1 MRVDMSWP
9 YAWTWLFLC
18 LSMALF
24 PGLARAEPPC
34 RSSLDK
40 SSVDF
45 GDHAQGD
52 LSNASAQR
60 RVVLHV
66 QCDRAVPLAIAFV
79 APVGPEGY
87 RFGDGSMHLRV
98 VAARVDGESV
108 LLAREGGA
116 DMAESLPLRPGD
128 RLTPMRAGLPA
139 VGANFSLDIVVDV
152 QWRHRKAPDIAELR
166 SVGRFVVY

>member
-1 MRVDMSWP
+1 MSWP
-9 YAWTWLFLC
+9 HAWIWLLSC

-24 PGLARAEPPC
+24 PGLTRAEPPC
-34 RSSLDK
+34 RSTLDK

-45 GDHAQGD
+45 GAHIQGD

-79 APVGPEGY
+79 APAGPEGY
-87 RFGDGSMHLRV
+87 RFGDGSLHLRV

-108 LLAREGGA
+108 LLAREGGT
-116 DMAESLPLRPGD
+116 DMAESRPLRPGD
-128 RLTPMRAGLPA
+128 RLTPMRAGSAA
-139 VGANFSLDIVVDV
+139 VGANFSFDVFIDV
-152 QWRHRKAPDIAELR
+152 QWRHRKTPDIAELR
-166 SVGRFVVY
+166 SVGRFVVH